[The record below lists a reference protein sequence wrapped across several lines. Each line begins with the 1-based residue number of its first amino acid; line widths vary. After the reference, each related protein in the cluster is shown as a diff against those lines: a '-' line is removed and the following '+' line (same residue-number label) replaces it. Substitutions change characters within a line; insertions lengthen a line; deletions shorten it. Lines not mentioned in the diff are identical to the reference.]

1 MSARRDDMSTAEVLS
16 RLSVPDTDPA
26 GLSRRRFLQAVALG
40 LGGGAV
46 LSAADAALV
55 PALVPAELR
64 DAWAAPPIGPH
75 DGVLIVVVMYGGN
88 DGLNTLVPYADP
100 SYAAYRGGLAV
111 PSGQVLAIDGNVG
124 FHPNLRFLKQLY
136 DDGQVAVVQGVGY
149 ANPNLS
155 HFSSMAIWM
164 HGSAAGGTPTSG
176 WLGRWLDGFPTDDAF
191 RAATIGTSVPLH
203 LIGNVRRATGIAEA
217 GGGFGTRATAQ
228 DLRLYEA
235 IRGFSATGAGRGP
248 WHDAIAQVEASQ
260 LTVARTVDPLFGQP
274 LPGSKIGS
282 KMVLAA
288 RLINAN
294 LGLRILDVGWGDF
307 DSHSNQQAMHP
318 ARLAELDDALRLL
331 FTNLDDAYRSRVAV
345 MVVSEFGRTPW
356 ANASGGTDH
365 GTASVAFL
373 IGSQVAGGLHGT
385 YPSLANKGRW
395 DQLGA
400 TVDFRTMYASVL
412 RTWLGGDP
420 ATILGAPYAGLELFR
435 SGPGPELPES
445 PAPPNL
451 AGDYVPLN
459 PFRVLDTRNN
469 IGGRRVPMGAGT
481 TVEIQALGIG
491 GVPAS
496 GVTAVAMNVTA
507 TGGTSASYFT
517 IWPKGE
523 SRPVASSLNW
533 SPGRTVPNL
542 VVIKPGSGGKVNV
555 WSESGEVHAIADIV
569 GYFRDSPNDRLL
581 PLSPYRLL
589 DTRNGVGAPRAR
601 LGQDATLD
609 VRVTGVAGSGVPAD
623 GVDAVVLN
631 VTVDQPSAVSYL
643 TVWPTGEAFPLASS
657 LNYVPGQTVPN
668 LVIAKVGAGGMVSMY
683 NAFGTVD
690 LIADVVGCFSASAL
704 GQHHALSPARVL
716 DTRNGIGAGGRVTNR
731 TLTLPIAGQAGVPA
745 SGATGVVLNV
755 TIDQPSAQSFLT
767 VWPSGE
773 TMPTASSLNYTPGLT
788 VANLVFV
795 KLGGD
800 GAVNF
805 ANAFGQ
811 TELIADVV
819 GWFG

>member
-1 MSARRDDMSTAEVLS
+1 MSAADDLSTAAALS
-16 RLSVPDTDPA
+16 RLSVPDVDPA
-26 GLSRRRFLQAVALG
+26 GLSRRRFLQAVAVG

-64 DAWAAPPIGPH
+64 EAWAAPPIGPH
-75 DGVLIVVVMYGGN
+75 DGVLVVVVMYGGN
-88 DGLNTLVPYADP
+88 DGLNTLVPYTNG
-100 SYAAYRGGLAV
+100 SYHAYRGGLAV
-111 PSGQVLAIDGNVG
+111 APGQVLAIDGSYG

-155 HFSSMAIWM
+155 HFSSMGIWM
-164 HGSAAGGTPTSG
+164 HGSATGGTPTSG
-176 WLGRWLDGFPTDDAF
+176 WLGRWLDGFPADDAF

-203 LIGNVRRATGIAEA
+203 LIGNVRRATGIPES

-228 DLRLYEA
+228 DMRLYEA
-235 IRGFSATGAGRGP
+235 IRQFSAAGAGRGP

-274 LPGSKIGS
+274 LPSSKIAA

-294 LGLRILDVGWGDF
+294 LGLRILDMGWGDF
-307 DSHSNQQAMHP
+307 DSHSNQAGMHP
-318 ARLAELDDALRLL
+318 ARMADLDDGLRAL
-331 FTNLDDAYRSRVAV
+331 FTNLDDAYRSRVTV
-345 MVVSEFGRTPW
+345 MVISEFGRTPW

-373 IGSQVAGGLHGT
+373 IGSQVAGGLHGA
-385 YPSLANKGRW
+385 YPSLANKARW
-395 DQLGA
+395 DQLSA
-400 TVDFRTMYASVL
+400 TVDFREMYASVL

-420 ATILGAPYAGLELFR
+420 ATILGAPYPGLDLFR

-445 PAPPNL
+445 PPAPNL

-459 PFRVLDTRNN
+459 PLRVLDTRNN
-469 IGGRRVPMGAGT
+469 IGGRRVPLGAGT
-481 TVEIQALGIG
+481 TVEIQARGIG

-507 TGGTSASYFT
+507 TGATAASYFT

-533 SPGRTVPNL
+533 KPGVTVPNL

-555 WSESGEVHAIADIV
+555 WNESGEVHAIADIV
-569 GYFRDSPNDRLL
+569 GYFRDSANDRLL

-589 DTRNGVGAPRAR
+589 DTRNGIGAPRAR

-609 VRVTGVAGSGVPAD
+609 VRVTGVPGSGVPAD

-631 VTVDQPSAVSYL
+631 VTVDQPTAESYL
-643 TVWPTGEAFPLASS
+643 TVWPAGDTFPVASS

-668 LVIAKVGAGGMVSMY
+668 LVIAKVGAGGMVSLY
-683 NAFGTVD
+683 NAFGSVD
-690 LIADVVGCFSASAL
+690 VIADVVGCFSASAL
-704 GQHHALSPARVL
+704 GQHHALSPARIL
-716 DTRNGIGAGGRVTNR
+716 DTRNGIGAGGKVTNR
-731 TLTLPIAGQAGVPA
+731 TMTLPVAGQAGVPA
-745 SGATGVVLNV
+745 GGATGVVLNV

-773 TMPTASSLNYTPGLT
+773 AMPTASSLNYTAGLT
-788 VANLVFV
+788 VANLVIV